1 MESASAMRSRTNLR
15 QFLRFGIVGGSGTLV
30 NIAVSVVS
38 KKIAESGFGISEHDA
53 FLNILGSQFHVRWYN
68 VFITIAFLVANM
80 WNYQLNRMWTF
91 RGANYRSWWRG
102 FFPFLVA
109 GIGAFLV
116 TQVVAVLLMNP
127 QSPIELPASIFD
139 DSTGLR
145 TKYYWANLIGVVV
158 AMPMNFMLN
167 KLWTF
172 RKPKV
177 RIVVESRPVS

>member
-1 MESASAMRSRTNLR
+1 MESARASSSRTNLL
-15 QFLRFGIVGGSGTLV
+15 QFVRFGIVGGSGTIV
-30 NIAVSVVS
+30 NIAVSVVA
-38 KKIAESGFGISEHDA
+38 KKIAAAGFGISEHDA
-53 FLNILGSQFHVRWYN
+53 FMNILGSQFHVRWYN

-109 GIGAFLV
+109 GIGSFLV
-116 TQVVAVLLMNP
+116 TQVVATALMNAN
-127 QSPIELPASIFD
+127 SPIELPTSVFD

-145 TKYYWANLIGVVV
+145 TKYYWANLIGVVI
-158 AMPMNFMLN
+158 AMPMNFILN

-172 RKPKV
+172 RKPRV
-177 RIVVESRPVS
+177 QFVAESAPAS